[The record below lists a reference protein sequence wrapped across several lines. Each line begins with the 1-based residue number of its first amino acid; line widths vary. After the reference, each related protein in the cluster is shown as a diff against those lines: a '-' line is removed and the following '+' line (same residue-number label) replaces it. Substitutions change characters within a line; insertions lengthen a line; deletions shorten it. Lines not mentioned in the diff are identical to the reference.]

1 MSSDV
6 KRFRKSLFRK
16 AQHLSLAALRPVV
29 YIRSTW
35 EVQQVGK
42 KTPAQIVADMFGVRK
57 LAKALGL
64 TPGAVTHWKDK
75 GLIPSKH
82 HEKLLELAK
91 EKRLRLTAEMLV
103 CGA

>member
-1 MSSDV
+1 M
-6 KRFRKSLFRK
+6 
-16 AQHLSLAALRPVV
+16 
-29 YIRSTW
+29 
-35 EVQQVGK
+35 GK
-42 KTPAQIVADMFGVRK
+42 KTPAQIAADLFGVRA
-57 LAKALGL
+57 LARLLNL

-91 EKRLRLTAEMLV
+91 EKRLRLTAEMLI